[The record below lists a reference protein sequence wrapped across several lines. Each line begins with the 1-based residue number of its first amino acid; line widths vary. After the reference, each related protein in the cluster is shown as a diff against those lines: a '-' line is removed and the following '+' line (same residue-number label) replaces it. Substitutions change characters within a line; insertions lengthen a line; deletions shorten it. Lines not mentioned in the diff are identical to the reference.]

1 MGINEVILKVI
12 DDQVIESYGLMKK
25 AKYRGAVSYIA
36 NDFLIPTSYVARFFS
51 VVNGTVI
58 KSRTMFLQYYFVK
71 EEYDELK
78 QKIENI
84 INSKPLLN

>member
-12 DDQVIESYGLMKK
+12 DDQVIKFYGLMKK

-36 NDFLIPTSYVARFFS
+36 NDFLVPTIYVAKFFS
-51 VVNGTVI
+51 VASNTI
-58 KSRTMFLQYYFVK
+58 TSSRTVFLKDYFVK